1 LATVKESEVPVRKSK
16 RIWQNML
23 SDAVYHKNIME
34 SGFSKI
40 EHQRDNKSSNS
51 NTEKPETP
59 TAPSTSTAKEK

>member
-1 LATVKESEVPVRKSK
+1 
-16 RIWQNML
+16 ML

-34 SGFSKI
+34 SGFSKN